1 MVDPGFA
8 RISRYSYR
16 AKLQR
21 LPVERISRAS
31 AAQRAGRCGR
41 IAPGVC
47 YRLYDEEDFEARPA
61 YTDPELRRTNLAAV
75 VLAMRAFR
83 LGAIE
88 EFPFIEPPDARAV
101 RDAVRLLHEL
111 EALKDDQL
119 TESGSMMAR
128 LPVDPRLAR
137 MLIEGSRTGALSEVL
152 IVVSALAAQDPR
164 LRPLDR
170 RDAADQA
177 HATFEQPDPGEPEAP
192 RSDFV
197 TFIRIWKW
205 LEETRTELSRSGFRR
220 LLEKRYLSPVRVRE
234 WRALH
239 RQLLLACRDPRH
251 EGQQST
257 G

>member
-1 MVDPGFA
+1 M
-8 RISRYSYR
+8 
-16 AKLQR
+16 
-21 LPVERISRAS
+21 
-31 AAQRAGRCGR
+31 
-41 IAPGVC
+41 
-47 YRLYDEEDFEARPA
+47 
-61 YTDPELRRTNLAAV
+61 RRTNLAAV

-88 EFPFIEPPDARAV
+88 EFPFIEPPDVRAV
-101 RDAVRLLHEL
+101 RDALRLLHEL
-111 EALKDDQL
+111 EALKDDEL
-119 TESGSMMAR
+119 TESGRMMAR

-137 MLIEGSRTGALSEVL
+137 MLIEGSRTGALAEVL

-177 HATFEQPDPGEPEAP
+177 HAAFEQPGAGEPETS

-197 TFIRIWKW
+197 TFIRIWNW
-205 LEETRTELSRSGFRR
+205 LEETRTELSRSAFRR
-220 LLEKRYLSPVRVRE
+220 LPRE
-234 WRALH
+234 AVSESRAGAGV
-239 RQLLLACRDPRH
+239 ACVASATAAGVSRPRH